1 MHEHGVFARFRYN
14 DLKEAARGCGG
25 RGPYAG
31 TCSASCKMNTQAGIG
46 ESMFESIIGE
56 QLSSVEFVQDYV
68 QLRFDGPTLT
78 AFVWPELRQ
87 GEAVIVEF
95 EDGAIICVS
104 LRAEDSVG
112 PEAGHFTNGSSPAE
126 PILQF

>member
-1 MHEHGVFARFRYN
+1 
-14 DLKEAARGCGG
+14 
-25 RGPYAG
+25 
-31 TCSASCKMNTQAGIG
+31 
-46 ESMFESIIGE
+46 MFESIIGE

-78 AFVWPELRQ
+78 AFVWPVLRFRTKAVHFGESSYRDELCGRIGHKVRAAELRQ

-95 EDGAIICVS
+95 EDGAIISVS